1 MQRLS
6 LPLVFDELGHRLDQG
21 EVSERLGKVPE
32 MLTGRCV
39 DFFGVQVQQAG
50 APARLFTA
58 HNLT

>member
-1 MQRLS
+1 MKRKE
-6 LPLVFDELGHRLDQG
+6 LVEAQEHLIDRTTGTH
-21 EVSERLGKVPE
+21 
-32 MLTGRCV
+32 GRCV